1 MTARDDFENL
11 LGRASWGYDEADPDL
26 IASCFAADAR
36 MSMRIGHRTEGNYVG
51 PFEGREAIRALHA
64 DSMAAQTDQRRHNL
78 SNIWVEKESGDEA
91 TVVSNLTLLSVED
104 GAVRVLSSGWYR
116 DQLVRSDEG
125 WQIADRYLYLD
136 LPY

>member
-1 MTARDDFENL
+1 
-11 LGRASWGYDEADPDL
+11 
-26 IASCFAADAR
+26 
-36 MSMRIGHRTEGNYVG
+36 MRIGHRTEGNYVG

-78 SNIWVEKESGDEA
+78 SNIWIEKESGDEA
-91 TVVSNLTLLSVED
+91 TVVSNLTLLSIED